1 MIVLLSCTG
10 AKFRNPE
17 NGFRHGFAVHPG
29 STKLRN
35 TYYLLV
41 PLLHCAD
48 LVSFGECTMAPC
60 KYTMKMLG
68 SASKLPLSLFKSH
81 GTWMF
86 FLVFGYLSK
95 LAAAPEETV
104 GGGSGAT
111 VGRFGS
117 TVAQAVGKP
126 RVCQQFRPYHCLS
139 QRQLMVKAGFVMHHL
154 VSVCARCWSGIPFS
168 MCI

>member
-1 MIVLLSCTG
+1 MPHPKLSIGFGFRRAPQHPELATVFGSRRAGVPHSMRQRRTRRRRRRKRREEEELHLCQNLETFTWQVGDQMIVLLSCTG

-86 FLVFGYLSK
+86 FL
-95 LAAAPEETV
+95 
-104 GGGSGAT
+104 
-111 VGRFGS
+111 
-117 TVAQAVGKP
+117 
-126 RVCQQFRPYHCLS
+126 CLDIF
-139 QRQLMVKAGFVMHHL
+139 LN
-154 VSVCARCWSGIPFS
+154 
-168 MCI
+168 

>member
-1 MIVLLSCTG
+1 MIALVSCTG

-68 SASKLPLSLFKSH
+68 NASKLPLSLFKSH
-81 GTWMF
+81 GTWMLF
-86 FLVFGYLSK
+86 FGVWISF
-95 LAAAPEETV
+95 
-104 GGGSGAT
+104 
-111 VGRFGS
+111 
-117 TVAQAVGKP
+117 
-126 RVCQQFRPYHCLS
+126 
-139 QRQLMVKAGFVMHHL
+139 
-154 VSVCARCWSGIPFS
+154 
-168 MCI
+168 